1 MKNNFSF
8 LEKFIFKFIF
18 RFEFLNRVLFDIEK
32 VFIKKKIVI

>member
-32 VFIKKKIVI
+32 VFIKKKLS

>member
-32 VFIKKKIVI
+32 VFIKKKL